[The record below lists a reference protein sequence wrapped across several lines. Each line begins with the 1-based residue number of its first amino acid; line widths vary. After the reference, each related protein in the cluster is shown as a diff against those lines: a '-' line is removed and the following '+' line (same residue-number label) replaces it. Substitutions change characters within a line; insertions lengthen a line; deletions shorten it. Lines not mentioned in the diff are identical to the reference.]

1 MINFN
6 SSFDINTLYG
16 TTTLKCA
23 EEILEQTIDSVVS
36 QAALYKMTSV
46 YSNAGSVASVRGTL
60 GGGDLTPRK
69 HKLRG
74 GDNFKGAW
82 VVCTKSST
90 GARKYFVAAG
100 SKELEDYTAV
110 NPTYDTPN
118 KQAAREKGCFW
129 ALRQINKA
137 VPKITTMGGPEALC
151 AQGFY
156 KINQAAD
163 IINVDNNSAVL
174 EASAK
179 LGLPMKN
186 VQGNISKILR
196 TMIGKNTGI
205 LIYDKDDF
213 QDLINYDTDGYFCKT
228 LAGNLEVINDN
239 ILCDYLCLTIQE
251 VKGIRNTGAF
261 ADEFKAANKGVKD
274 AIPKEIE
281 SILCNFDLLRSF
293 TYRRSDTSG
302 VEMRSMVFKL
312 K

>member
-23 EEILEQTIDSVVS
+23 NEIMEQTIDSVVP
-36 QAALYKMTSV
+36 QADLYRMTAV
-46 YSNAGSVASVRGTL
+46 YSNASSIASVRGTL

-74 GDNFKGAW
+74 GDKFKGAW
-82 VVCTKSST
+82 IVCTKSNT
-90 GARKYFVAAG
+90 GARKYFVASG

-129 ALRQINKA
+129 ALRKINKSS
-137 VPKITTMGGPEALC
+137 PKITTMGGPEALC

-156 KINQAAD
+156 RISPSAD
-163 IINVDNNSAVL
+163 IINVDNNTAVL

-186 VQGNISKILR
+186 VKGNISKILR
-196 TMIGKNTGI
+196 TMLGKNTGI
-205 LIYDKDDF
+205 LIYDTDDF
-213 QDLINYDTDGYFCKT
+213 QDLINYDTDGYFCET

-251 VKGIRNTGAF
+251 VKGIRNHGHF
-261 ADEFKAANKGVKD
+261 AKKFKKDNKGVKD

-281 SILCNFDLLRSF
+281 SIMCNYKLLRSL
-293 TYRRSDTSG
+293 TYRRSDSSG
-302 VEMRSMVFKL
+302 VEMRTMVFKL